1 MREDELTKYLFL
13 INTNLL
19 ITKKSTLQIQ
29 NQKLVENTKKLSK
42 ISEDSQ
48 DFYKDFSD
56 FKNQNFEDSKNLF
69 DDLDSKF
76 KLIKNFVSLE
86 IKTEVS
92 KLQKGKS

>member
-42 ISEDSQ
+42 ISEDFQ

-76 KLIKNFVSLE
+76 KLIKDFVSLE

-92 KLQKGKS
+92 KLQKGKN